1 MISVFGKSKKP
12 NNYKFKS
19 LRTYSW
25 NKVVSNKK
33 KFRKLFDRWE
43 LSYLSAELTFYNKL
57 FDEENWSTEIV
68 LKAFSIENGTKSTM
82 LCEYKKK
89 VEVDK
94 SQNIVIIDYGWGSD
108 KKGSFWEK
116 GQYIWEA
123 YIVDELVG
131 TTKFYIEDHG
141 EVTEKNNPYLSAIS
155 LRTYEAPQGDLDIDQ
170 RVYYKKFDKSKTRY
184 VMGELRFS
192 SKLSEEWLSE
202 FFFNIYDDTGHL
214 IGSGDVM
221 SLVTPDD
228 KETEIFTVTSGWGS
242 ENPGLWIDDYFIME
256 VIFMDAVVGVI
267 PFSVG
272 DTFAERLSDYEAL
285 LNEEVLSRFEPGL
298 AGVTINEPREEEE
311 PDAKQEEKK
320 EEPVTTTE
328 EKKPTEIVI
337 DDRPLDEIIKEL
349 DSLIGLDSVKTKIR
363 DYVDYLNFLQI
374 REEKGFEEDD
384 DLSLHAVFTGNP
396 GTGKTTVVKLL
407 GKIYHSIGLLSK
419 GHVHTVEANDLISGF
434 VRQTGDD
441 TKKAIEKA
449 RGGILFIDE
458 AYMLFKEGG
467 GNDFGPEA
475 VAALI
480 TEMSDGKG
488 DIAIMVAG
496 YPKEMESFLD
506 SNPGLKSRFR
516 NYFHFEDYTPD
527 ELVEIAAFAAKKREV
542 TLSLPAKKRIN
553 KIVTAAFRKRDRTFG
568 NARFAHSL
576 LDEAKMNLGIRLMN
590 NYDPEMLTKE
600 DLETIRE
607 EDIEDLSVN
616 IDKKSLELPI
626 DNDLLKEALS
636 ELDQLTGLNSI
647 KQEVQDMIK
656 LAKYYHEMGRDVLKV
671 FSMHSVFTGNPGTGK
686 TTVARIMGK
695 FYKALG
701 LLERG
706 HLIDADGSDLVAGF
720 VGQTSIKT
728 MELIKEAQGGIL
740 FIDEAYAL
748 TEGHNS
754 DFGKKAV
761 ATLIKQME
769 DKRKE
774 FGLIVA
780 GYPQNMEKFLESN
793 PGLKS
798 RFDRTYRFEDFSE
811 EDLYTIALRMLKERS
826 LKPNKEVSEHIKSYF
841 SSLYGNRDKFFGNAR
856 SVRKMVEKAHR
867 NQELRMASLPK
878 SKRTA
883 TVLRTLTL
891 EDVKE
896 FKAAS
901 RQKSSGLGFKLGG

>member
-1 MISVFGKSKKP
+1 MFGKSKKP

-19 LRTYSW
+19 LCTYSW

-298 AGVTINEPREEEE
+298 AGVTINEPHEEEE

-896 FKAAS
+896 FKVKEPARRA
-901 RQKSSGLGFKLGG
+901 GLGFKI